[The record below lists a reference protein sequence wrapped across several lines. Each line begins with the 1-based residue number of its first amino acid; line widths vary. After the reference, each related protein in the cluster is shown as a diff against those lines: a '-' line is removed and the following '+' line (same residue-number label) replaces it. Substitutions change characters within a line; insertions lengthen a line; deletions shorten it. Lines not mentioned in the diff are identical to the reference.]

1 MRTLLS
7 ILLFL
12 GISSAYAQI
21 LPTDTV
27 PAIINYTTENGVT
40 KFTSELRPLRQIA
53 GAPAPFYTY
62 FWEFG
67 DGGFSFEKDP
77 FHIYKDKSPASA
89 RLYAT
94 NNYDDGKRPPT
105 KPKPIIKPST
115 TTTSKP
121 LMASNSTEPSLFKMG
136 GNIEMKSNCMPKP
149 GDDMMVVF
157 GYRNKPEN
165 GQQNLSGTVAV
176 LFNDKE
182 FTNNNF
188 VLAETRAY
196 NSEKKAE
203 LKSLLTTAYLPIKKN
218 NEPVYYASLN
228 NIQINADEKILLSE
242 KAKDFKSNESWRFE
256 NLKQGE
262 ERFLF
267 MHFKTT
273 PEMLKDTNA
282 VVRITAVFI
291 PDNPLV
297 EKEFFNM
304 ELQIV
309 ASHDPNKMVLRKSRM
324 NYRFTG
330 KNRELTYKVRFQNTG
345 KGPAKKIDVGVLISE
360 VFDQQTIKITK
371 TKPEVV
377 NCDSAYVNQS
387 CIKTIK
393 GTDSVHFV
401 FNNIYLPGTQQK
413 GVNDADSTQGFV
425 EYKIKFKEKPKKLP
439 IKSGAAIVFDKN
451 EPIYTNRAV
460 GRFKM
465 GLSPGIILGYGFP
478 FQTDNE
484 NYLNSKNVVI
494 GASLAPYAP
503 HRYYWQA
510 ELYLSTFKENAY
522 LVNSSGP
529 GKDTIINRIPYRILN
544 KDYTKYTKV
553 TTINAVPAQIRYN
566 INKYVGAGAGALV
579 SLDIYN
585 KNTDVL
591 DYKLATQNANGTS
604 TESELKVIAN
614 ELKKNFAD
622 AKVSFFAD
630 VQLGLVRVGPSIGFR
645 YLFDPKT
652 NNNRM
657 ATYVTWK
664 F

>member
-1 MRTLLS
+1 MKTLLS
-7 ILLFL
+7 ILFCI
-12 GISSAYAQI
+12 GISSAYAQV

-77 FHIYKDKSPASA
+77 SYIYKDKDPIFA

-105 KPKPIIKPST
+105 KPKPIKPGKPSAT
-115 TTTSKP
+115 KP
-121 LMASNSTEPSLFKMG
+121 MLLLAANEPSLFKMG

-157 GYRNKPEN
+157 GYRNKAEN
-165 GQQNLSGTVAV
+165 GQQSLNGTVAV
-176 LFNDKE
+176 LYNDKE
-182 FTNNNF
+182 FANNNF
-188 VLAETRAY
+188 VLSESRTY
-196 NSEKKAE
+196 NNEKKAE
-203 LKSLLTTAYLPIKKN
+203 LKSLLTTAYLPVKKN
-218 NEPVYYASLN
+218 QAAVYYASLN
-228 NIQINADEKILLSE
+228 DLAYPTDEKILLSD
-242 KAKDFKSNESWRFE
+242 KAKDFKSSETWRFE
-256 NLKQGE
+256 NLKQNE

-297 EKEFFNM
+297 EKEFFTM

-309 ASHDPNKMVLRKSRM
+309 ASHDPNKMVLRKTRM
-324 NYRFTG
+324 NYRLTG
-330 KNRELTYKVRFQNTG
+330 KNRELTYKIRFQNTG
-345 KGPAKKIDVGVLISE
+345 KGPAKKVDVAVNISE
-360 VFDQQTIKITK
+360 VFNQETIKITK
-371 TKPEVV
+371 TKPEVI
-377 NCDSAYVNQS
+377 NCDSAYLNQS
-387 CIKTIK
+387 CIKIVK
-393 GTDSVHFV
+393 GVDSVHFV

-413 GVNDADSTQGFV
+413 GVNDPDSTMGFV

-465 GLSPGIILGYGFP
+465 GLSPGIIVGYGFP
-478 FQTDNE
+478 FETDNQ
-484 NYLNSKNVVI
+484 NYLSNKNIVI

-510 ELYLSTFKENAY
+510 ELYLSSFKENTY
-522 LVNSSGP
+522 LVSSSGAL
-529 GKDTIINRIPYRILN
+529 KDTTVNRINYRILN
-544 KDYTKYTKV
+544 KDHTKFVKV
-553 TTINAVPAQIRYN
+553 TTINLVPTQIRYN

-585 KNTDVL
+585 KSTDVL
-591 DYKLATQNANGTS
+591 DYKLSSTNANGTS

-622 AKVSFFAD
+622 ARVSFFAD

-645 YLFDPKT
+645 YIFDPKT